1 MSVTACRSHHVDT
14 WPWNESIITPGKC
27 FCLFIFSHL
36 HYPLLRCSQVASF
49 SLRECTLGQPPS
61 VSASSSSISQTQI
74 HTYTNQSL
82 SGQTWWERK
91 KSRERIWVHDR
102 PDSQIKV
109 KAIAGCDT
117 RARCYSILHPTSPEH
132 SLCLCGFY
140 ITSKRQVLSGISW
153 LLQIVLASVHVGIP
167 PSRSFYFEMNMDVE
181 VAARDA
187 VKSSLS
193 VIQ

>member
-1 MSVTACRSHHVDT
+1 MSVTACGSHHEDT

-49 SLRECTLGQPPS
+49 SLRECTQGQPPS

-109 KAIAGCDT
+109 KAIAGCEMRET
-117 RARCYSILHPTSPEH
+117 RGDVI
-132 SLCLCGFY
+132 
-140 ITSKRQVLSGISW
+140 
-153 LLQIVLASVHVGIP
+153 ASHIP
-167 PSRSFYFEMNMDVE
+167 PVPST
-181 VAARDA
+181 
-187 VKSSLS
+187 LS
-193 VIQ
+193 VCVTFILPVSSKCYLAFRGFCKLFSLQFM